1 MWGGSEGE
9 ETGIWKAGKNT
20 IVARTKKEGRK
31 ERRGEASLRKKKI
44 DSILWEQCI
53 KTWKG

>member
-9 ETGIWKAGKNT
+9 ETGIWKASKNT

-31 ERRGEASLRKKKI
+31 ERRGEASLRKKK
-44 DSILWEQCI
+44 LTVFYENNV
-53 KTWKG
+53 